1 MLFIHV
7 KPLGLAGAARLL
19 DQLTTCWTLLLS
31 GKVGD
36 LYSKKTGEVT
46 SNLKKKKAQW
56 KKTILI
62 GLRLDIA

>member
-7 KPLGLAGAARLL
+7 KPLDLAGAARLL

-56 KKTILI
+56 KKNNI
-62 GLRLDIA
+62 DWAAS

>member
-36 LYSKKTGEVT
+36 LYSRKTGEVM
-46 SNLKKKKAQW
+46 SNLKKKAQW

>member
-36 LYSKKTGEVT
+36 LYSKKTGEVM
-46 SNLKKKKAQW
+46 SNLKKNSSVEKNNIDWA
-56 KKTILI
+56 
-62 GLRLDIA
+62 AS

>member
-36 LYSKKTGEVT
+36 LYSKKTGEVM
-46 SNLKKKKAQW
+46 SNLKKKAQW

-62 GLRLDIA
+62 GLHLDIA

>member
-36 LYSKKTGEVT
+36 LYSKKTGEVM
-46 SNLKKKKAQW
+46 SNLKKKAQW

>member
-36 LYSKKTGEVT
+36 LYSKKTGEVV
-46 SNLKKKKAQW
+46 SNLKKKAQW

>member
-7 KPLGLAGAARLL
+7 KPLGFAGAARLL

-36 LYSKKTGEVT
+36 LYSKKTGEVM
-46 SNLKKKKAQW
+46 SNLKKKKSSVEKNNIDWA
-56 KKTILI
+56 
-62 GLRLDIA
+62 AS

>member
-36 LYSKKTGEVT
+36 LYSKKTGEVM
-46 SNLKKKKAQW
+46 SNFKKKKSSVEKNNIDWAVS
-56 KKTILI
+56 
-62 GLRLDIA
+62 